1 MLLDIIQVKA
11 IVRYLNWGDHRRQG
25 IWARPFF
32 AVICQLYLK
41 QAAEK
46 KQYNK
51 WKTTFL
57 RYVHVFLVNILVVP
71 LWQSSGT
78 WCHNKLLL
86 LNHSTTEK
94 YWS

>member
-46 KQYNK
+46 SNITSERQL
-51 WKTTFL
+51 FL
-57 RYVHVFLVNILVVP
+57 DMFMYS
-71 LWQSSGT
+71 W
-78 WCHNKLLL
+78 
-86 LNHSTTEK
+86 
-94 YWS
+94 